1 MLSKNQI
8 KFIRSLEQKKH
19 RKESGLFVAEGG
31 KTVCDLLDSGLE
43 CEYIAATKEWLA
55 NNRQLTAPRIIET
68 SEEEL
73 KSISFLRAPQGIIG
87 IFKQRQAT
95 VDANIAQ
102 KELCLALDDVQDPG
116 NLGTIIRIADW
127 FGIEHIFCSTGT
139 ADVYNPKTVQATMGA
154 IGRVNVHYVNLP
166 EILESIKGEAPLYG
180 TFLDGENIYSKKLAK
195 NGIIVMGNEGNG
207 IGKECAAYI
216 DEKLLIP
223 SFPAE
228 RPTSESLNVSTAT
241 AIICAEFRRR

>member
-19 RKESGLFVAEGG
+19 RKETGLFVAEGG
-31 KTVCDLLDSGLE
+31 KTVCDLLGSGIR

-55 NNRQLTAPRIIET
+55 NNRGVEAPRIIET

-73 KSISFLRAPQGIIG
+73 KSISFLRAPQGVIG
-87 IFKQRQAT
+87 IFQQR
-95 VDANIAQ
+95 DAALDTSVVQ
-102 KELCLALDDVQDPG
+102 EQLCLALDDIQDPG

-127 FGIEHIFCSTGT
+127 FGIEHIFCSQGT

-166 EILESIKGEAPLYG
+166 QLLESTSGRAPVYG
-180 TFLDGENIYSKKLAK
+180 TFLDGEHIYGKTLTK

-207 IGKECAAYI
+207 IGKECAAHI
-216 DEKLLIP
+216 KERLLIP
-223 SFPAE
+223 SYPAE